1 VGSALRALAVTRLFL
16 SLAMKLATWNVNSLR
31 VRLGQLLEWL
41 AAERPD
47 VVCVQETKLPDAH
60 FPVEPIEQAG
70 YHVIYAGE
78 KTYNGVAI
86 LSQTKAGTAVADI
99 AGLGDTQKRI
109 ITATYA
115 RIRVIN
121 VYVPNGQQVGSEKFA
136 YKLQWLERLVEYVA
150 EQLKQ
155 YPKLVVAGDFNIAP
169 EARDVHDPQ
178 LWEGS
183 VLFSE
188 SERQAFHALLDAG
201 LVDVFRNFEQPPNSF
216 TWWDYRAG
224 AFRRDLGLRIDH
236 ILCSQALS
244 ARCRACTIDKTPRGW
259 ERPSDHAPVVAS
271 FERV

>member
-1 VGSALRALAVTRLFL
+1 
-16 SLAMKLATWNVNSLR
+16 MKLATWNVNSLR

-47 VVCVQETKLPDAH
+47 VVCLQETKLADAD
-60 FPVEPIEQAG
+60 FPVTPIEEAG
-70 YHVIYAGE
+70 YHAIYAGE

-86 LSQTKAGTAVADI
+86 LSRKTKADAVAADI

-109 ITATYA
+109 IAATYGS
-115 RIRVIN
+115 IRVIN

-136 YKLQWLERLVEYVA
+136 YKLQWLGGLVEYVA
-150 EQLKQ
+150 EQLKHH
-155 YPKLVVAGDFNIAP
+155 PKLVLAGDFNIAP

-188 SERQAFHALLDAG
+188 SERQGFRALLDVG

-236 ILCSQALS
+236 ILCGQALG
-244 ARCRACTIDKTPRGW
+244 ARCRACIIDKRPRGW
-259 ERPSDHAPVVAS
+259 ERPSDHAPLLAC
-271 FERV
+271 FEGV

>member
-1 VGSALRALAVTRLFL
+1 
-16 SLAMKLATWNVNSLR
+16 MKLATWNVNSLR

-41 AAERPD
+41 AAGHPD
-47 VVCVQETKLPDAH
+47 VVCLQETKLADTD
-60 FPVEPIEQAG
+60 FPVAPIEEAG
-70 YHVIYAGE
+70 YRVIYSGE

-86 LSQTKAGTAVADI
+86 LSRRKAGMVEADV
-99 AGLGDTQKRI
+99 AGLGDTQKRL
-109 ITATYA
+109 ITATYGS
-115 RIRVIN
+115 IRVIN

-136 YKLQWLERLVEYVA
+136 YKLQWLERLAQYIA
-150 EQLKQ
+150 EQLKHH
-155 YPKLVVAGDFNIAP
+155 PKLVLAGDFNIAP
-169 EARDVHDPQ
+169 EGRDVHDPQ

-188 SERQAFHALLDAG
+188 KERQAFRALLNAG
-201 LVDVFRNFEQPPNSF
+201 LVDVFRNFEQPVHGY

-236 ILCSQALS
+236 ILCSEALS
-244 ARCRACTIDKTPRGW
+244 ARCRGCTIDRAPRGW

>member
-1 VGSALRALAVTRLFL
+1 
-16 SLAMKLATWNVNSLR
+16 MKLATWNVNSLR

-41 AAERPD
+41 AATRPD
-47 VVCVQETKLPDAH
+47 VLCLQETKLPDAD
-60 FPVEPIEQAG
+60 FPVAPIEEAG
-70 YHVIYAGE
+70 YQVVYAGE

-86 LSQTKAGTAVADI
+86 LSQTKASMVDAAV
-99 AGLGDTQKRI
+99 AGLGDTQKRL
-109 ITATYA
+109 ITATYGGV
-115 RIRVIN
+115 RVIN
-121 VYVPNGQQVGSEKFA
+121 VYVPNGQQVGSEKFS

-150 EQLKQ
+150 EQLKHHLR
-155 YPKLVVAGDFNIAP
+155 LVLTGDFNIAP

-188 SERQAFHALLDAG
+188 SERQAFHALLDSG
-201 LVDVFRNFEQPPNSF
+201 LVDVFRRFEQPRNSF

-244 ARCRACTIDKTPRGW
+244 AHCHSCSIDKTPRGW
-259 ERPSDHAPVVAS
+259 ARPSDHAPVVAR
-271 FERV
+271 FRRG

>member
-1 VGSALRALAVTRLFL
+1 
-16 SLAMKLATWNVNSLR
+16 MKLATWNVNSLR

-41 AAERPD
+41 AAARPD
-47 VVCVQETKLPDAH
+47 VVCLQETKLPDAD
-60 FPVEPIEQAG
+60 FPVAPIEEAG
-70 YHVIYAGE
+70 YQVIYAGE

-86 LSQTKAGTAVADI
+86 LSRKKASMADAAV
-99 AGLGDTQKRI
+99 AGLGDDQKRM
-109 ITATYA
+109 ITATYGA
-115 RIRVIN
+115 VRVIN
-121 VYVPNGQQVGSEKFA
+121 VYVPNGQQVGSEKFS
-136 YKLQWLERLVEYVA
+136 YKLKWLKRLIEYVA
-150 EQLKQ
+150 EELRRH
-155 YPKLVVAGDFNIAP
+155 PKLVLAGDFNIAP

-188 SERQAFHALLDAG
+188 SERHAFRALLDVG
-201 LVDVFRNFEQPPNSF
+201 LVDVFRNFDQPANSF

-244 ARCRACTIDKTPRGW
+244 ARCRACTVDKAPRGW
-259 ERPSDHAPVVAS
+259 ERPSDHAPVVAR